1 MLRKNHDNLHMQ
13 HNEKDHFKALS
24 QVVPVGIFF
33 ADQQGICTYANDKWL
48 DISGLQLRDVL
59 NKNWL
64 KFIHP
69 DDQTKISK
77 AWQIAT
83 RRQIPFQQEFRL
95 LHSNNE
101 ITWVN
106 VQANP
111 LKDQA
116 GSIRYAGVLSEISE
130 RMKEQEISRENAE
143 RFTNAFEYASIG
155 MALIS
160 IEGGWLKVNQ
170 TVCDLLG
177 YTKSELMH
185 LTFQQ
190 ITHPDDLAQD
200 LDYVHMLLDGKIKSY
215 GLEKRYFTKSG
226 KTVWAHLSVSLVR
239 NQKGEPLYFISQI
252 EDISDRKRM
261 EEELRKNEQRLLMA
275 TTSAQLGVW
284 DFDLEANRLEW
295 NDQMYA
301 LYGVKREDF
310 QPSFEGWKKSL
321 HPDDMSRS
329 IQDFQASLSGEKF
342 NSEFRVVWPNGTI
355 RNIKAMA
362 GLVRNAQGVATRVTG
377 INQDI
382 TEDKRAMERLKELN
396 EYLEEARNVAEKATV
411 LRSRFL
417 DIAAHELRTP
427 VTAFNLI
434 LQIAQKKLEK
444 GQQVGAEVLTRLQMQ
459 GDRIAR
465 LVVDLLD
472 VSRLERGVLQIKREP
487 VDISNLIIN
496 CMNENKLRYPNRE
509 IVFAQIKPVVI
520 KIDPIRIYQ
529 VISNL
534 LDNACKYTPENSPIE
549 ISVKDEPHGVT
560 VSVSDHGPGIPEAQ
574 KESLFTIFSR
584 GSTELVERSGGL
596 GLGLFICQSLVELHQ
611 GKIAVT
617 SQIGQGST
625 FSFEL
630 PREEAL

>member
-1 MLRKNHDNLHMQ
+1 MLRNNHDNLYMRQ
-13 HNEKDHFKALS
+13 NEKDHFRALS
-24 QVVPVGIFF
+24 RVVPVGIFF
-33 ADQQGICTYANDKWL
+33 ADQQGICTYVNDKWL
-48 DISGLQLRDVL
+48 DISGLHLQDVL

-69 DDQTKISK
+69 EDQTKISN

-83 RRQIPFQQEFRL
+83 NRQLPFQQEFRF
-95 LHSNNE
+95 LHSNGE

-106 VQANP
+106 AQANL
-111 LKDQA
+111 LKDHT
-116 GSIRYAGVLSEISE
+116 GTIGYAGVLSEISE
-130 RMKEQEISRENAE
+130 RLKEQEISRENAE

-160 IEGGWLKVNQ
+160 IEGGWIKVNQ
-170 TVCDLLG
+170 SVCDLLG
-177 YTKSELMH
+177 YTKSELMQ

-200 LDYVHMLLDGKIKSY
+200 LDYVHMLLDGKIKTY
-215 GLEKRYFTKSG
+215 GMEKRYFTKFG
-226 KTVWAHLSVSLVR
+226 EIVWAHLSVSLVR
-239 NQKGEPLYFISQI
+239 NKNGEPLYFISQI
-252 EDISDRKRM
+252 VNITDRKRM
-261 EEELRKNEQRLLMA
+261 EDELRKNEQRLLMA

-284 DFDLEANRLEW
+284 DFDLEANTLEW

-301 LYGVKREDF
+301 LYGVNREAF

-321 HPDDMSRS
+321 HPDDLARS
-329 IQDFQASLSGEKF
+329 VQDFQTSLNDVKF
-342 NSEFRVVWPNGTI
+342 ISEFRVVWPDGTI
-355 RNIKAMA
+355 KNIKATA
-362 GLVRNAQGVATRVTG
+362 GLLRNAQGVATRITG

-382 TEDKRAMERLKELN
+382 TEDKKAMQRLKELN

-434 LQIAQKKLEK
+434 LQIAQRKYEL
-444 GQQVGAEVLTRLQMQ
+444 GQQIGADVLARLQMQ

-472 VSRLERGVLQIKREP
+472 VSRLERGVLQIKCES
-487 VDISNLIIN
+487 VDISKLIVN

-509 IVFAQIKPVVI
+509 IVFTQTQPVTI
-520 KIDPIRIYQ
+520 NIDPIRIYQ
-529 VISNL
+529 VVSNL
-534 LDNACKYTPENSPIE
+534 LDNACKYTPEDSPIE

-560 VSVSDHGPGIPEAQ
+560 VSVSDHGPGIPEVQ

-596 GLGLFICQSLVELHQ
+596 GLGLFICQSLVELHK
-611 GKIAVT
+611 GKIGVT
-617 SQIGQGST
+617 SQLNQGST

-630 PREEAL
+630 PREEVL

>member
-1 MLRKNHDNLHMQ
+1 MKQNK
-13 HNEKDHFKALS
+13 KDHFKALS
-24 QVVPVGIFF
+24 QIVPVGVFF
-33 ADQQGICTYANDKWL
+33 TDPQGVCSYVNDKWL
-48 DISGLQLRDVL
+48 DISGLHMKDVL
-59 NKNWL
+59 QQNWL

-69 DDQTKISK
+69 DDQVRISN
-77 AWQIAT
+77 AWTIAT
-83 RRQIPFQQEFRL
+83 NRQLPFQEEFRF
-95 LHSNNE
+95 LHSNGNGKSD

-106 VQANP
+106 AQANP
-111 LKDQA
+111 LKDPA
-116 GSIRYAGVLSEISE
+116 GAIGYAGVLSEISE

-160 IEGGWLKVNQ
+160 IEGGWIKVNQ
-170 TVCDLLG
+170 SVCDLLG
-177 YTKSELMH
+177 YTKSELMQ

-190 ITHPDDLAQD
+190 ITYPDDLAQD
-200 LDYVHMLLDGKIKSY
+200 LDYVHMLLDGKIKTY
-215 GLEKRYFTKSG
+215 GMEKRYFAKSG
-226 KTVWAHLSVSLVR
+226 EVVWAHLSVSLVR
-239 NQKGEPLYFISQI
+239 NQNGEPLYFISQI
-252 EDISDRKRM
+252 VNISDRKRM

-284 DFDLEANRLEW
+284 DLDLEANILEW

-301 LYGVKREDF
+301 LYGVTRENY
-310 QPSFEGWKKSL
+310 QPSFEGWKNSL
-321 HPDDMSRS
+321 HPDDLERS
-329 IQDFQASLSGEKF
+329 YQDFQASLNGEKF
-342 NSEFRVVWPNGTI
+342 NSEFRVIWPNGRI
-355 RNIKAMA
+355 KHIKATA
-362 GLVRNAQGVATRVTG
+362 GLLRNAQGVATRVTG

-382 TEDKRAMERLKELN
+382 TEDKRAME
-396 EYLEEARNVAEKATV
+396 YLEEARKVAEKATV

-434 LQIAQKKLEK
+434 LQIAQKKLET
-444 GQQVGAEVLTRLQMQ
+444 GQQVGPEVLTRLQMQ

-472 VSRLERGVLQIKREP
+472 VSRLERGVLQIKRES

-509 IVFAQIKPVVI
+509 IMFTQTKPVMI

-529 VISNL
+529 VVSNL
-534 LDNACKYTPENSPIE
+534 LDNACKYTPENSLIE
-549 ISVKDEPHGVT
+549 ISVKDEPHS
-560 VSVSDHGPGIPEAQ
+560 VSVYVSDHGPGIPESQ

-584 GSTELVERSGGL
+584 GSTELVEQSGGL
-596 GLGLFICQSLVELHQ
+596 GLGLFICQSLVELHK
-611 GKIAVT
+611 GKIGVT
-617 SQIGQGST
+617 SQLNQGST

-630 PREEAL
+630 PREES